1 MAHFNLKISSIV
13 NIWVFFSCKSTTQ
26 DEFVRYVYWL
36 RSVFCFLF
44 LDRMLIQCFC
54 LCLTSTYRSSL
65 HLNRFHLISQNVFV
79 TMHTLTVL
87 ILNIEF
93 IKYNMVYLHTQY
105 WYMYF
110 ISFIFMNIIWR
121 IRTSYDER
129 ENPCHKLLDL
139 ESF

>member
-1 MAHFNLKISSIV
+1 MG
-13 NIWVFFSCKSTTQ
+13 VFFRVSQQRKMNLSAMFTGC
-26 DEFVRYVYWL
+26 DPFFV
-36 RSVFCFLF
+36 F

-110 ISFIFMNIIWR
+110 ISFIFMNIIWH
-121 IRTSYDER
+121 IRTSYVER
-129 ENPCHKLLDL
+129 ENPCHKLFDL